1 MSFKDMKQKRKNA
14 FESLTKELTK
24 VGSNQKDTSNDDRF
38 WSPTINKDGNGSAII
53 RFLPASDGET
63 IPFVRIWNHGFKGPT
78 GLWYIENSLTTIGQS
93 DPVSEYNTL
102 LWNSGL
108 EENKKIVSEKQK
120 RKLSFYSNIY
130 VVKDPGNPEN
140 EGKVFLYR
148 YGKKIFDKI
157 NDLMNPS
164 DEFGDQVP
172 VNPFDLWEGA
182 NFRLRVTRIG
192 EYPNYD
198 KSTFDSP
205 APLLDDDSEL
215 EAVWKSQH
223 KLQDLL
229 APSQFK
235 SYDELKAKLE
245 KVLNTSISSAPA
257 EQTQATKSFEM
268 EAPSFKT
275 KESVTETKFN
285 TSVVEEDDDDLEFF
299 RKLKEED

>member
-1 MSFKDMKQKRKNA
+1 MKQKRKNA

-24 VGSNQKDTSNDDRF
+24 VNSNQKDTSNDDRF
-38 WSPTINKDGNGSAII
+38 WSPTVNKDGNGSAII

-63 IPFVRIWNHGFKGPT
+63 IPFVRIWNHGFNGPT
-78 GLWYIENSLTTIGQS
+78 GLWYIENSLTTIGQP

-108 EENKKIVSEKQK
+108 EENKKIVREKQK

-164 DEFGDQVP
+164 DEFGDQER

-182 NFRLRVTRIG
+182 NFRLRVTRVG

-198 KSTFDSP
+198 KSSFDSP
-205 APLLDDDSEL
+205 SPLLDDDNEL
-215 EAVWKSQH
+215 EAIYKSQY

-257 EQTQATKSFEM
+257 EQSQSTKSFEM